1 MGKMLVSWDFWNTI
15 IALLALVVA
24 IYSVWYTRQR
34 DKASL
39 EVVESWWKKPDGN
52 PFFLGFTIFNNSS
65 TAIKITNIELLTKDD
80 KPLHVL
86 KNHEYN
92 DPDSNPDS
100 LFSKFSYNPFFDEE
114 IFETSR
120 FIPSGQEWNLKY
132 YVKSFGNPVKI
143 RITADRPLHRWSKT
157 KTFSVHCMKSN

>member
-1 MGKMLVSWDFWNTI
+1 MLVSWDFWNTI

-80 KPLHVL
+80 KPLHIL

-92 DPDSNPDS
+92 DPDYNPDS
-100 LFSKFSYNPFFDEE
+100 FFQKYPITHFLMRKYLKHLGLFP
-114 IFETSR
+114 
-120 FIPSGQEWNLKY
+120 Q
-132 YVKSFGNPVKI
+132 VKNG
-143 RITADRPLHRWSKT
+143 T
-157 KTFSVHCMKSN
+157 